1 MQFETNS
8 REARGSSYQGAYH
21 WKNTCRKIDIRTWRI
36 VNKPFSNNQI
46 KYCYREEENKELF
59 ESYKKMIDDFKKE
72 EIDDDNR
79 LKDYNKDI
87 DKLAIKKDELK

>member
-1 MQFETNS
+1 
-8 REARGSSYQGAYH
+8 
-21 WKNTCRKIDIRTWRI
+21 
-36 VNKPFSNNQI
+36 
-46 KYCYREEENKELF
+46 
-59 ESYKKMIDDFKKE
+59 MIDDFKKE